1 MILGSDSDHDAS
13 EDPFKAFKS
22 NTDEVK
28 FSISIA
34 RCFKIVKKKE
44 GKI

>member
-1 MILGSDSDHDAS
+1 MIGSDSDHDAS

-28 FSISIA
+28 FNIYLA

>member
-1 MILGSDSDHDAS
+1 MIGSDSDHDAS

-28 FSISIA
+28 FSISSQM
-34 RCFKIVKKKE
+34 F
-44 GKI
+44 